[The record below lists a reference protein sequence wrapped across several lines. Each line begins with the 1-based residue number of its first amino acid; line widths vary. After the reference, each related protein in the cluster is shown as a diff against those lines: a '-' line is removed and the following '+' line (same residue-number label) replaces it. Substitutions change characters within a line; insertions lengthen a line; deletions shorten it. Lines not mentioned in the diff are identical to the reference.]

1 MGELADRLDRM
12 IVEATSPDG
21 KITSRVRGQ
30 GETIEVAFRPGA
42 YDRYHE
48 SGLADQLARL
58 ATLTFVRYRRD
69 EQEIVDAALALP
81 VTDDKFE
88 FGSERRRYIEAV
100 KQLVAVGASADEQ
113 IEITSRCLVTWEV
126 SIADGALD
134 RWSERE
140 FVAALVGAVDR
151 LLLRYKAQV
160 FALKDEIYD
169 LGYPDSLRQAIGIG
183 PRGDIWRSQ
192 A

>member
-30 GETIEVAFRPGA
+30 GETIDVAFQPGA
-42 YDRYHE
+42 YDRYRE
-48 SGLADQLARL
+48 SDLADQLARL

-69 EQEIVDAALALP
+69 EQEIVDAAFALP
-81 VTDDKFE
+81 VDDRFE

-100 KQLVAVGASADEQ
+100 KQLVAVGASDDGR
-113 IEITSRCLVTWEV
+113 INITSRCLVTWEV
-126 SIADGALD
+126 SVADGALD

-140 FVAALVGAVDR
+140 FVAALVGAVHR